1 MSLNPLQPDPHV
13 DSAFVV
19 AIESMQEVVSQEREV
34 EPYASKT
41 LATLR
46 FLVRQIAA
54 SSQISLEQTEQFRR
68 LIVLL
73 DTVPG
78 AEEKP
83 KRRVSRRRK
92 TTRS

>member
-1 MSLNPLQPDPHV
+1 MINPLQPDPHV
-13 DSAFVV
+13 DSALVV

-34 EPYASKT
+34 EPYARKT
-41 LATLR
+41 LATLC

-54 SSQISLEQTEQFRR
+54 SSQISLEQAEQFRL

-83 KRRVSRRRK
+83 KRRASRRRK